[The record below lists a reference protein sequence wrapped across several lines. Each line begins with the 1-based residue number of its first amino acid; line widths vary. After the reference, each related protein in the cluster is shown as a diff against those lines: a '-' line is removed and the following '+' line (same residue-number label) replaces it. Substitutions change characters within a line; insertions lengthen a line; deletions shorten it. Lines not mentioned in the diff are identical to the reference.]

1 MLLKD
6 TNQLDDLKDFL
17 ISWYGNYDSSYGV
30 PVDEIPAY
38 LPKALQELY
47 AFAGRW
53 KDGSDDHLGNSPE
66 IFQQQDCLYSVERLK
81 KDQDKI
87 TFLEENQANWTCQVE
102 AGNDDSPVYCDE
114 HLLWDDHPEG
124 HISVNDS
131 LYHFLKSF
139 CLQEVVFGCKHLFF
153 IEGTLENIQMLFDKP
168 IETVWLNGFYV
179 SPKEDGPSHAFYRC
193 GDVLVMERFGDYW
206 LGSSYDLDLASALND
221 DVLSSINLRRIKP
234 D

>member
-17 ISWYGNYDSSYGV
+17 ISWYGGYDSSYGV
-30 PVDEIPAY
+30 PVNEIPAY

-53 KDGSDDHLGNSPE
+53 KDGSDDHLENSPE

-81 KDQDKI
+81 QDQNQI

-102 AGNDDSPVYCDE
+102 AGNNDSPVYCDA
-114 HLLWDDHPEG
+114 HLLWDDHAEG
-124 HISVNDS
+124 SIIVHDS

-139 CLQEVVFGCKHLFF
+139 CLQEVVFGCKHLS
-153 IEGTLENIQMLFDKP
+153 ILEGTIDQLQMLFDQP
-168 IETVWLNGFYV
+168 IENVWLNGHYT
-179 SPKEDGPSHAFYRC
+179 SPKEEGPTHAFYRC
-193 GDVLVMERFGDYW
+193 GDVLIMERYGDVW
-206 LGSSYDLDLASALND
+206 LGSDGNLPAAWHDAA
-221 DVLSSINLRRIKP
+221 LSSIKLRKIKP

>member
-6 TNQLDDLKDFL
+6 TDQLDDLKDFL
-17 ISWYGNYDSSYGV
+17 INWYGRYDSSYGV

-53 KDGSDDHLGNSPE
+53 KDGSDDHLENSPE
-66 IFQQQDCLYSVERLK
+66 IFQQQDCLYPVERLK

-102 AGNDDSPVYCDE
+102 AGNNDSPVYCDE
-114 HLLWDDHPEG
+114 HLLWDDNAEG
-124 HISVNDS
+124 SMIVNDS

-139 CLQEVVFGCKHLFF
+139 CLQEVFFGCKHLC
-153 IEGTLENIQMLFDKP
+153 ILEGKVDHLQMLFNQP
-168 IETVWLNGFYV
+168 IENVWLNGYYM
-179 SPKEDGPSHAFYRC
+179 SPKEEGPTHAFYRC
-193 GDVLVMERFGDYW
+193 GDVLIMERYGDIW
-206 LGSSYDLDLASALND
+206 LGSND
-221 DVLSSINLRRIKP
+221 DLPAAWNDDALSSIKLRKIKP